1 MTGLRAIRNID
12 YVILLCDDMDAAR
25 KFYSDVMGFQLLEDQ
40 PDWIKFRVGSS
51 ILTLRPRGPWLTWHD
66 GAKSPGS
73 AAIQLAFLVDP
84 AQVDECHAELLDKGV
99 EILDPPRDQDF
110 GHRTLFFRDPEAN
123 IIEIYAEI

>member
-1 MTGLRAIRNID
+1 MTGLKAIRNID
-12 YVILLCDDMDAAR
+12 YVILLCDDMGAAR
-25 KFYSDVMGFQLLEDQ
+25 EFYSDVMGFQLLEDQ
-40 PDWIKFRVGSS
+40 PDWVRFRVGSS

-66 GAKSPGS
+66 GAKPPGS

-84 AQVDECHAELLDKGV
+84 AQVDECHADLLGKGV

-110 GHRTLFFRDPEAN
+110 GHRTLFFRDPDDN